1 MPFVAT
7 WMNLG
12 SVTLSE
18 VCQTEEEKYC
28 MISLICRSDTNE
40 LTKQKETHR
49 LQELMVTG
57 GTDGAKG

>member
-1 MPFVAT
+1 
-7 WMNLG
+7 MNLG

>member
-1 MPFVAT
+1 LPFVAT
-7 WMNLG
+7 WMNPG

-18 VCQTEEEKYC
+18 VCQTEEEIYC

-49 LQELMVTG
+49 LQKLMVTG